1 MNLKSAFLFIFL
13 CGFWNTSFAS
23 DTRIDNYS
31 KLDSILAVQSNLV
44 SKKDSTIA
52 IKKPYE
58 ISSIIGFSSSLASI
72 LSWGIQLLG
81 ISSLS
86 LIFSPLLF
94 GLVGLIFSIIA
105 IGKIK
110 KNGKRGKKLAKA
122 GIILTILH
130 ALGLAALVALVIIIF
145 SNFGG

>member
-1 MNLKSAFLFIFL
+1 MNLKSAVLFIFI
-13 CGFWNTSFAS
+13 CSFWRISFAT
-23 DTRIDNYS
+23 DTQIDNYS
-31 KLDSILAVQSNLV
+31 KLDSILAVKTDLV

-58 ISSIIGFSSSLASI
+58 IASIVGFSSSLASI
-72 LSWGIQLLG
+72 LSWGIQLLR

-86 LIFSPLLF
+86 LIFSPVLL
-94 GLVGLIFSIIA
+94 GLVGLVFSIIA
-105 IGKIK
+105 ISKIK

-130 ALGLAALVALVIIIF
+130 ALGLAALIVLVIIAF